1 MHNVTI
7 VVGDTHDHRARALAD
22 VLQTL
27 AYPDYLPDGTAK
39 APPTV
44 TIDAC
49 QDDRVQVQG
58 RVREATVRYERNH
71 VVVKLLLES

>member
-22 VLQTL
+22 ALQAL
-27 AYPDYLPDGTAK
+27 AYPDYLPDGTAE

-44 TIDAC
+44 TIDAAGA
-49 QDDRVQVQG
+49 QVQG
-58 RVREATVRYERNH
+58 WVKEAAVRYERNNIA
-71 VVVKLLLES
+71 VKLLLEDTP

>member
-7 VVGDTHDHRARALAD
+7 VVSDTHDHRARALAD
-22 VLQTL
+22 ALQTL
-27 AYPDYLPDGTAK
+27 AHPDYLPDGTAE

-44 TIDAC
+44 TIDA
-49 QDDRVQVQG
+49 DRALVQG
-58 RVREATVRYERNH
+58 RVREAAVRYERNH